1 MLVSVLPSGICETRS
16 ARDCATYR
24 LGIHRS
30 PRHRQILGRSFAQDL
45 PGCRHD
51 DVCDM
56 TKSVAELLTTHFF
69 YMDDKDQTKVR
80 AWIGAVGPAALA

>member
-1 MLVSVLPSGICETRS
+1 
-16 ARDCATYR
+16 
-24 LGIHRS
+24 
-30 PRHRQILGRSFAQDL
+30 
-45 PGCRHD
+45 
-51 DVCDM
+51 M